1 MDMGTSDDFGFE
13 NIQVADMLG
22 ISTEES
28 FESISSTYLQNAAET
43 VLTMPF
49 ALFVLAVALLLF
61 LIHAF
66 TGKKRIQKQ

>member
-1 MDMGTSDDFGFE
+1 MILSLK
-13 NIQVADMLG
+13 ISRLPKLG
-22 ISTEES
+22 ISTEEW
-28 FESISSTYLQNAAET
+28 FESISSTYLQSAAET